1 MEKNGHKKI
10 TDLLA
15 LLVFGVF
22 ALCVAIVLLMGAR
35 TYHALTER
43 GTESYDHR
51 TGVRYMTTRFQQSE
65 SMCVED
71 FCGLSAMTI
80 REEIGGK
87 TYLTRV
93 YYYEG
98 SIRELYAAENAE
110 VTPKDGEIILGASG
124 LSFFREAQLLTV
136 DITFRDG
143 NTERLLLWLPQ
154 WKEAS
159 A

>member
-22 ALCVAIVLLMGAR
+22 ALCVAMVLLMSAR

-51 TGVRYMTTRFQQSE
+51 TGVRYLTTRFQQSE
-65 SMCVED
+65 SVCAED

-80 REEIGGK
+80 REKIGGK
-87 TYLTRV
+87 IYLTRV

-98 SIRELYAAENAE
+98 SIRELFAAENAE
-110 VTPKDGEIILGASG
+110 VSPEDGETILEASG
-124 LSFFREAQLLTV
+124 LSWW
-136 DITFRDG
+136 
-143 NTERLLLWLPQ
+143 RL
-154 WKEAS
+154 
-159 A
+159 